1 MFLNITAFRFFKK
14 SFLAHHLRRAAPC
27 IDLPVRHLSSGRSR
41 QLLPCTQSTQILD
54 CLIYLGSTWDI
65 FDVCLFS
72 FFPPFLW
79 FLFCFQSD
87 RETTWKRWNEV
98 VANGNCHTTATKM
111 PSSLRR
117 VWQLP
122 DPEMVAVPAVTV
134 GKIHFA
140 LCVSLC
146 HGNLN
151 YPL

>member
-54 CLIYLGSTWDI
+54 CLIYLGYTRCM
-65 FDVCLFS
+65 FVFFFS
-72 FFPPFLW
+72 PFLW
-79 FLFCFQSD
+79 FLFCFQSED
-87 RETTWKRWNEV
+87 RETTWKKWNEV